1 MFAASSVCGEAMEP
15 VIFVASSCSEMRC
28 EVGLSFLLFFFFGP
42 CCMAYS
48 VIVPQVRTKPRAIAV
63 KALNPNPE
71 LSGNSQVFL
80 VLINK
85 AFS

>member
-1 MFAASSVCGEAMEP
+1 
-15 VIFVASSCSEMRC
+15 
-28 EVGLSFLLFFFFGP
+28 
-42 CCMAYS
+42 MAYS

>member
-1 MFAASSVCGEAMEP
+1 
-15 VIFVASSCSEMRC
+15 
-28 EVGLSFLLFFFFGP
+28 
-42 CCMAYS
+42 MAYS
-48 VIVPQVRTKPRAIAV
+48 VVVPQAKTKPGAIAV
-63 KALNPNPE
+63 KVLNPNPE